1 MSERVP
7 QFLTQTLVNFTKLLV
22 TQKDYFKDHK
32 IWNVLE
38 AELFR
43 RRRNLNNPQLAEV
56 MFAFG
61 ITGNGSKDF
70 FVEMEEVITDSPIF
84 IESEYLI
91 KIM

>member
-1 MSERVP
+1 M
-7 QFLTQTLVNFTKLLV
+7 TQTLVNFTKLLV